1 MNDTIATIEKRR
13 SIRLFEDREVG
24 KDVID
29 ELKRL
34 TLRAPSA
41 GNQEFYSVI
50 EVTDPEKKKVLAK
63 CCDNQPMIE
72 KAPVVW
78 VFLADVEKWYTFF
91 KASKSDE
98 KSGKALRKPSI
109 GDFHLAMQD
118 AVIAAQNAVIA
129 AEALGLG
136 SCYIGDVIENYET
149 VKELLDLPKWAA
161 PACML
166 IMGYPKGIIK
176 APLSKRPEADG
187 IFMENRYRKMDFDE
201 LERVYHEQEEALR
214 KNGALP
220 YENTGSIADRYYKKY
235 ASDFMA
241 EMNRSAAV
249 FLKRWCDGIE

>member
-13 SIRLFEDREVG
+13 SIRLFEDRKVE
-24 KDVID
+24 KDVLD

-50 EVTDPEKKKVLAK
+50 EVTDEGKKKVLAK
-63 CCDNQPMIE
+63 CCDNQMMVE

-91 KASKSDE
+91 KESKSDE

-129 AEALGLG
+129 AEALNLG
-136 SCYIGDVIENYET
+136 SCYIGDIIENYET
-149 VKELLDLPKWAA
+149 VRELLDLPQWAA

-166 IMGYPKGIIK
+166 IMGYPKGTIK

-187 IFMENRYRKMDFDE
+187 IFMENRYKKMGFDE

-220 YENTGSIADRYYKKY
+220 YGNTGTIADRYYKKY

-249 FLKRWCDGIE
+249 FLKRWCGKTD